1 MSPGAS
7 ACLSIHL
14 TVRELLFRN
23 SVSTFPTLLSP
34 CSSAQIRVSE
44 TPPRPTV
51 SPFPITLAPSTG
63 EPWTAVLLAHH
74 HRHLVLCGPRS
85 LLNSCVCLGRWGRQ
99 TPLLPSLVSLM
110 LGIEPRT
117 LSLLSSHLTIELYPS
132 TYESIFKK

>member
-14 TVRELLFRN
+14 TGRELLFRN
-23 SVSTFPTLLSP
+23 SVSTFPTPLSP

-63 EPWTAVLLAHH
+63 GGLD
-74 HRHLVLCGPRS
+74 RS
-85 LLNSCVCLGRWGRQ
+85 APSPPPQ
-99 TPLLPSLVSLM
+99 TPCTLWAPLFALLMCVPGKVGEANLVSLM
-110 LGIEPRT
+110 LGIDPRT

-132 TYESIFKK
+132 TCESILKK